1 MSWGGYIPGDMAAAR
16 ASVGDPR
23 EERLPKWAR
32 GELADLRRK
41 LREAKATIRE
51 LREDIPDSD
60 TFVEGRV
67 YGEDP
72 DRPLPRGARLTFRV
86 GSPTRFGGAIRAY
99 VARDPHAPPRLY
111 VNGDRALRIDPQSG
125 NALYVSL
132 GD

>member
-1 MSWGGYIPGDMAAAR
+1 MSWGGYIPGDMAADVL

-23 EERLPKWAR
+23 EERLPKWAQ

-72 DRPLPRGARLTFRV
+72 DRPLPRGARLAFMLGDKPGR
-86 GSPTRFGGAIRAY
+86 GSVRAY
-99 VARDPHAPPRLY
+99 VARESWAGTRLY
-111 VNGDRALRIDPQSG
+111 LNGDRVLRIDPQSG